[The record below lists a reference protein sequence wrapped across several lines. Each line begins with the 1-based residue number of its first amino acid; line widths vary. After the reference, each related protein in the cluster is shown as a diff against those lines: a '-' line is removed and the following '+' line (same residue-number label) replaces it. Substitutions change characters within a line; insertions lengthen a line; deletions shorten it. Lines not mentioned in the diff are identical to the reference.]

1 MFIIKGF
8 AIVRHSGT
16 LHRQACSNSI
26 SSHPRQKINC
36 LLFIDRPK
44 NPVTCRVSASPRNCI
59 IIISLSPK
67 CHGHILR
74 PPESSTFSSPVSLS
88 LCFFI
93 SLFSF
98 PPPSL
103 SSSPSQSLHLSLCQT
118 GSEGPPIGLP
128 LTA

>member
-8 AIVRHSGT
+8 AIVRHTGT

-88 LCFFI
+88 LYVSSSLSFPSPLPPFLHLPLNLSI
-93 SLFSF
+93 SLSVR
-98 PPPSL
+98 PAAR
-103 SSSPSQSLHLSLCQT
+103 
-118 GSEGPPIGLP
+118 GLR
-128 LTA
+128 